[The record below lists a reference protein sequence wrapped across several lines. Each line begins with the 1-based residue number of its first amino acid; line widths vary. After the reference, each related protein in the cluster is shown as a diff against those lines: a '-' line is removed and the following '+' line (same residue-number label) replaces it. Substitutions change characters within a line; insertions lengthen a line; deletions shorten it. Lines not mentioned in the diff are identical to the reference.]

1 MSSVGELVVSIIGD
15 ISQLKKS
22 FAEVGAQV
30 GQMGQKLQSVGASVS
45 SMGSSLTKGIT
56 APILAAGAGI
66 AVVTN
71 SAVGFE
77 KQMAEVFTLL
87 PDLSQEGMGQLTA
100 DTLEFSKELGVTT
113 NQAVPALYQ
122 AISAG
127 VPKDNVFDFLTVA
140 QKAAVGGVTELE
152 TAVDGISSVIN
163 AYGTD
168 VLSAGEASD
177 LMFTAVKLGKTTFEE
192 LSKSLYNVIPTASA
206 LGVEFGDVTAAIA
219 AMTAQGTPTSVATT
233 QMRQLFV
240 ELSKEGSATSDVF
253 KEIAG
258 ISFREF
264 IAQGG
269 NTQEALQLLEQYAK
283 KSGVGIND
291 LFSSVE
297 AGNAALALTG
307 KGTDVFTKDLEAM
320 AAATGSTQAA
330 YKTMDDTVARSME
343 KIKAELNA
351 LMIELGNEFLPI
363 LKDDILPI
371 VKDTLVPFLTGTV
384 APTLRSLV
392 KLFTD
397 MPAPLQLAVVGI
409 TGLLAALGPIL
420 LVAGPI
426 ISGIESLVTIIGGA
440 GGLSAIIGGLGTTLL
455 SVVGPMGIVLA
466 ALAAVGYVVYKNW
479 DKIAPI
485 LKETFNN
492 IKTDVEPVVSMIKQ
506 FVSDSLAMISDWW
519 NANGETVSEG
529 VIVLISILGKLVSF
543 IADVVAGTVKTVLPP
558 ILVLAKYILE
568 QILNLILL
576 FSQALTGDWEGA
588 WDTLKTIVQTQM
600 DLTRNIISTVL
611 DSISGI
617 FSSIGSDLYDSGK
630 ALIQSFIDGIR
641 SQAESLKNAVSHVLG
656 GIDNYLPHSPAKI
669 GPLSEL
675 PNWDAYFL
683 DPLQRSVGRMSSI
696 VPEGLQS
703 VAGAIHNVT
712 STNTTSSTVNTYAGD
727 EFFIQNVNLSSDYP
741 FERFVR
747 DLEQYNRQKHVRRGY

>member
-15 ISQLKKS
+15 ISQLKKA
-22 FAEVGAQV
+22 FTEVGTQV
-30 GQMGQKLQSVGASVS
+30 SQMGNKLQSVGASVS

-56 APILAAGAGI
+56 APLVAAGAGI
-66 AVVTN
+66 AVVAN

-87 PDLSQEGMGQLTA
+87 PDLSQEGMGRMTA

-127 VPKDNVFDFLTVA
+127 VPKENVFDFLTVA

-168 VLSAGEASD
+168 VLSASEASD

-219 AMTAQGTPTSVATT
+219 AMTVQGTPTSVATT
-233 QMRQLFV
+233 QMRQLLV

-258 ISFREF
+258 LSFREF

-330 YKTMDDTVARSME
+330 YETMDDTVARSME

-351 LMIELGNEFLPI
+351 LMIELGDEFLPI

-384 APTLRSLV
+384 APALKSLI

-397 MPAPLQLAVVGI
+397 MPALLQLAIVGI
-409 TGLLAALGPIL
+409 TGLLAALGPVLMI
-420 LVAGPI
+420 VGPL
-426 ISGIESLVTIIGGA
+426 ISGIGSLLTIIGGA
-440 GGLSAIIGGLGTTLL
+440 GGLSAIIGGLGATLGGL
-455 SVVGPMGIVLA
+455 AAAAAPVLLVLA
-466 ALAAVGYVVYKNW
+466 ALAAMAYLIYKNW
-479 DKIAPI
+479 DTIGPAFRKH
-485 LKETFNN
+485 LTTLETQW
-492 IKTDVEPVVSMIKQ
+492 TSRR
-506 FVSDSLAMISDWW
+506 SC
-519 NANGETVSEG
+519 
-529 VIVLISILGKLVSF
+529 
-543 IADVVAGTVKTVLPP
+543 
-558 ILVLAKYILE
+558 
-568 QILNLILL
+568 
-576 FSQALTGDWEGA
+576 
-588 WDTLKTIVQTQM
+588 
-600 DLTRNIISTVL
+600 
-611 DSISGI
+611 SGI
-617 FSSIGSDLYDSGK
+617 SSQML
-630 ALIQSFIDGIR
+630 
-641 SQAESLKNAVSHVLG
+641 LK
-656 GIDNYLPHSPAKI
+656 
-669 GPLSEL
+669 
-675 PNWDAYFL
+675 
-683 DPLQRSVGRMSSI
+683 
-696 VPEGLQS
+696 
-703 VAGAIHNVT
+703 
-712 STNTTSSTVNTYAGD
+712 
-727 EFFIQNVNLSSDYP
+727 
-741 FERFVR
+741 
-747 DLEQYNRQKHVRRGY
+747 